1 MIRFALFSLALF
13 FYLSACSP
21 ATPPADAGAVPPA
34 AADGGAAAPVVV
46 NPASPAPATLGPD
59 AGSAVVMPEA
69 TVTIISAPA
78 SAAAAADV
86 KSVTAVEEKIPVI
99 APLSP

>member
-21 ATPPADAGAVPPA
+21 ATPPADAGAVPTA

-46 NPASPAPATLGPD
+46 NPASPAPAAPGPD
-59 AGSAVVMPEA
+59 GGTAVVMPEA
-69 TVTIISAPA
+69 TVTITPAPA
-78 SAAAAADV
+78 APTASADV
-86 KSVTAVEEKIPVI
+86 KSVAAVEEKIPVI